1 MSDDDFLGVLILI
14 MQNWSSWRSKKS
26 FFRSLEEKNDY
37 LDIECVFLTFYQH
50 TTTRIREQKRKL
62 NPTQKKTS
70 CYKETKDT
78 QVEQL
83 FSSD

>member
-1 MSDDDFLGVLILI
+1 
-14 MQNWSSWRSKKS
+14 
-26 FFRSLEEKNDY
+26 LEEKNDY

-62 NPTQKKTS
+62 NPTQKRLLVTK
-70 CYKETKDT
+70 KTKDT